1 MGALQSVIPV
11 GDFGHVSH
19 DAAVE
24 GGVDGRDQQ
33 PSARP
38 QQRPG
43 GPRHRLD
50 PLHVHEG
57 HVADDRVER
66 ALLAQAAQGRLVGGV
81 RQPVLHVSAVGTG
94 PVEHPLAE
102 VGGDDRGPEPG
113 HAPGE
118 LAVSAGDLQD
128 ALALLQPQH
137 PLDGRLDERL
147 LPGGPG
153 LHVLVPEGRVSV
165 PHRAYLVGAWL
176 GIAHRLRRRF
186 VMSRPWRPGRGSRP
200 PR

>member
-1 MGALQSVIPV
+1 M
-11 GDFGHVSH
+11 H
-19 DAAVE
+19 
-24 GGVDGRDQQ
+24 GREDQAC
-33 PSARP
+33 SGS

-50 PLHVHEG
+50 LLHVHER

-66 ALLAQAAQGRLVGGV
+66 SRLAQGLQGRLVGGV
-81 RQPVLHVSAVGTG
+81 GQPVLHVTAVGAG
-94 PVEHPLAE
+94 PVEHRLAE
-102 VGGDDRGPEPG
+102 VGGHDHGPEPG
-113 HAPGE
+113 HSPGE
-118 LAVSAGDLQD
+118 LAVPAGDLQD
-128 ALALLQPQH
+128 ALARLEPQH
-137 PLDGRLDERL
+137 PLHSRLDERL